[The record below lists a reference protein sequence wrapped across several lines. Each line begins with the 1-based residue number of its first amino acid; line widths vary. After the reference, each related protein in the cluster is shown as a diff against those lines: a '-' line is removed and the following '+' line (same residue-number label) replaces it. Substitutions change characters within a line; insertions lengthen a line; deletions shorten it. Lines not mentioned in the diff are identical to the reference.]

1 MLGVIHGVITE
12 LLGTHPD
19 TLAYLLGLHGQA
31 PAGPLVPAPE
41 TEARPWLLERRIDGA
56 FLLGTS
62 AAPEGFL
69 LSEVQLDIDPDKRF
83 SWPLCVELWRTRYR
97 CEGAL
102 VVFTVHPQVRR
113 WITREILPATG
124 LWGSQREMRPLVL
137 ALDEMDL
144 ALLLRPDRP
153 HLAWLAVAAHAAA
166 KDLPEVADEAVRI
179 TIDRLP
185 DQLATAQLDAI
196 LGMVD
201 RALRTTLERRMME
214 HPRFR
219 SETFRRWYAQ
229 ATAEGRAEGTAKGLA
244 EGTAKGLAEGKA
256 NSILTVLAARG
267 IPVSDAL
274 RARILKCTD
283 LDTLDTWLRRAALV
297 ASASAVVRAAS
308 PRPKDK
314 PTRSSRKTAR
324 AHRP

>member
-1 MLGVIHGVITE
+1 M
-12 LLGTHPD
+12 
-19 TLAYLLGLHGQA
+19 Q
-31 PAGPLVPAPE
+31 
-41 TEARPWLLERRIDGA
+41 LEIDH
-56 FLLGTS
+56 
-62 AAPEGFL
+62 
-69 LSEVQLDIDPDKRF
+69 DKRF

-102 VVFTVHPQVRR
+102 VVLTVHPHVRR
-113 WITREILPATG
+113 WISREILPVTG
-124 LWGSQREMRPLVL
+124 LWGAQRQMRPLVL

-144 ALLLRPDRP
+144 SLLLRPDRP
-153 HLAWLAVAAHAAA
+153 HLARLAVAAHAAA

-179 TIDRLP
+179 TIERLP
-185 DQLATAQLDAI
+185 DRLATAQLDAI

-229 ATAEGRAEGTAKGLA
+229 ATAEGLAEGTAKGLAEGTAKGLA

-256 NSILTVLAARG
+256 NSILTVLAARC

-283 LDTLDTWLRRAALV
+283 LDTLDTWLRRAV
-297 ASASAVVRAAS
+297 VVSSASAVVRAPSA
-308 PRPKDK
+308 RPKGK
-314 PTRSSRKTAR
+314 PLGSSRKTAR